1 LGLGYTGLTLS
12 TGIPLSSISPDL
24 VQGAIMFLIALVLS
38 IAAHEFGHAWMAS
51 RLGDP
56 LPASQGRLTLN
67 PVRHIEMMGTIIF
80 PLIAYSSGI
89 PLLGWGR
96 PVQTNPAA
104 YTRRV
109 SRSTGRM
116 LVAVAGPAMNLILM
130 VATSTLLVVLARAG
144 VVSLGFVDAVGNN
157 FVRLNFVL
165 FVFNLL
171 PMPPLDGGS
180 VLAWFLPPS
189 MQGLID
195 FLQRWGMLILLGM
208 MMTPLFSLW
217 MVPALS
223 LYDIWWH
230 FILKVMAL

>member
-1 LGLGYTGLTLS
+1 LGLGYTGRTLS
-12 TGIPLSSISPDL
+12 TGNPLSSISPDL

-67 PVRHIEMMGTIIF
+67 PVRHIELVGTIIF
-80 PLIAYSSGI
+80 PLIAFSSGI

-104 YTRRV
+104 YTRRF

-116 LVAVAGPAMNLILM
+116 LVAVAGPAMNLFLM
-130 VATSTLLVVLARAG
+130 VLASVVLVVLAKAG
-144 VVSLGFVDAVGNN
+144 VVGDKLVTVVGDN

-195 FLQRWGMLILLGM
+195 FLQRWGILILLGM
-208 MMTPLFSLW
+208 MMTPLFSWW
-217 MVPALS
+217 MRPALH

-230 FILKVMAL
+230 FILEVMAL